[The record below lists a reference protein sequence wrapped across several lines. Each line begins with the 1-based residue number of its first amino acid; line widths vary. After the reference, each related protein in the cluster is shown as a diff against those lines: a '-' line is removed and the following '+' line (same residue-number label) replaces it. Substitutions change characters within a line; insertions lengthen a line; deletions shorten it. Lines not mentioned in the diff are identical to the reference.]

1 MTTRKKFVIPV
12 AIALIAIIGYMGF
25 KYVESLSSGAQGS
38 SIFYGTAEAEQI
50 DISAEISGKINEIR
64 VQEGQR
70 VAAGDLLA
78 TIETPENRIKLEQSE
93 LSVGSAE
100 NELARTEEGSREEE
114 INIQKALVKQGEAAL
129 SQAEA
134 GTKQVEALKGQAE
147 QNLKSAQ
154 EAYALK
160 KNQYE
165 DIKVLF
171 DNAAATQQ
179 DLENAEYSMN
189 TTAYAMESAKHLFD
203 SAKAQ
208 LESAKAQVEGAKSQL
223 AAAREKLALLVN
235 GATERSINASK
246 YGVEQAEKGLELA
259 KLAIDKS
266 KVLSAKDGI
275 IETISFSEGEYVGV
289 GSPLMTITDQSDLWV
304 KIYVP
309 ERVLPELKLGKP
321 VVIKCDYLKGKDIR
335 GEIIYISPEA
345 EFTPVNIVTK
355 EDRMKLVFE
364 VKVKILDNLDSI
376 KPGML
381 LDVNIK

>member
-1 MTTRKKFVIPV
+1 MANRKKFIPI

-25 KYVESLSSGAQGS
+25 KYVRSVTSEAEDSFV
-38 SIFYGTAEAEQI
+38 FYGTAEAEQI
-50 DISAEISGKINEIR
+50 DVSAEVSGKIKELK

-70 VAAGDLLA
+70 VAAGSLLA
-78 TIETPENRIKLEQSE
+78 TIETPESRLKVEQSE

-114 INIQKALVKQGEAAL
+114 INIQRAQVKQGEAAL

-134 GTKQVEALKGQAE
+134 GMKQVEALAGQTE
-147 QNLKSAQ
+147 QSLKTAQ
-154 EAYALK
+154 EAYSLK
-160 KNQYE
+160 EKQYD

-171 DNAAATQQ
+171 DNGAATKQ
-179 DLENAEYSMN
+179 DMENAEYALN
-189 TTAYAMESAKHLFD
+189 TAAYAVESAKHSVD

-208 LESAKAQVEGAKSQL
+208 LESAKAQVENAKSQL
-223 AAAREKLALLVN
+223 AASQEKLTLLLN
-235 GATERSINASK
+235 GATERSISASE

-259 KLAIDKS
+259 KLALDKS
-266 KVLSAKDGI
+266 RVTAAKDGI
-275 IETISFSEGEYVGV
+275 IEAVNFSEGEYVGV
-289 GSPLMTITDQSDLWV
+289 GSPLMTITDQSELWV

-309 ERVLPELKLGKP
+309 ERILPELKLGRP
-321 VVIKCDYLKGKDIR
+321 VSIKSDFLKDKEIKGQ
-335 GEIIYISPEA
+335 IIYISPEA

-381 LDVNIK
+381 LDVNVK